1 MANEIWTANQAQGW
15 AGNPTQF
22 GVSGGISTQSV
33 DDPSSVDPLYWQM
46 SQWWAPIR
54 ACVEGTQYLRDNAIR
69 YLPRQPREQED
80 AWKGRVARSV
90 FSPYFSRVI
99 RTAIGLILRKPVVFE
114 GGDETFW
121 GEWRENVDRQ
131 GTDLEEFLR
140 NQLATS
146 IAYGHSGWLTD
157 FPKAEGVVTLRDQTV
172 AELKPYFVAVAPWNI
187 LGWRHDA
194 REHMGK
200 IQQVRIR
207 ENIAKADGRYGL
219 KYVEQ
224 VRVLVPGG
232 YELWEDLETTGW
244 TLIESG
250 QTSLSEVPLSVTYG
264 GKMGTLYS
272 KPPLLDIA
280 HLNLTHYQRHADLIH
295 ALHIAAQPL
304 LVMAGW
310 DDLADPV
317 GLSVNNAI
325 VTGPRGECEVY
336 FVEPSSSAFDAQRAE
351 LEALAE
357 EISTLGIATLTKQ
370 KNTAESGLSK
380 SLDRV
385 DSNSMLALISKDLE
399 QTLQQ
404 SLDWAAEFAGVQA
417 PVVSLDRDFDVAAM
431 EGQEISAI
439 NALFTS
445 GLLDQRSALDLL
457 KRGELLGDDF
467 DVEEAMEA
475 AEQEELASMEHD
487 LAMAEGQAQVAA
499 QYAPKPPAGAA
510 SEPKPPKA
518 K

>member
-1 MANEIWTANQAQGW
+1 
-15 AGNPTQF
+15 
-22 GVSGGISTQSV
+22 
-33 DDPSSVDPLYWQM
+33 M

-121 GEWRENVDRQ
+121 EEWRGNVDRQ

-157 FPKAEGVVTLRDQTV
+157 FPKAEGVVTLRDQTM

-224 VRVLVPGG
+224 VRVLTPGG
-232 YELWEDLETTGW
+232 YELWEDLDTTGW

-264 GKMGTLYS
+264 GKMGTLHS

-295 ALHIAAQPL
+295 ALHIAAQPM
-304 LVMAGW
+304 LVLKGW
-310 DDLADPV
+310 DDLSDPA
-317 GLSVNNAI
+317 GLSVNNAL
-325 VTGPRGECEVY
+325 VLPPEGDAFY
-336 FVEPSSSAFDAQRAE
+336 VEPASSAFDAQRAE

-445 GLLDQRSALDLL
+445 GLLDQETALELL
-457 KRGELLGDDF
+457 KRGEILPDDMEP
-467 DVEEAMEA
+467 EEIMAA
-475 AEQEELASMEHD
+475 AELEQQKSMDHD
-487 LAMAEGQAQVAA
+487 LAMVEGQAQVAA
-499 QYAPKPPAGAA
+499 AYAPKPPAAKPG
-510 SEPKPPKA
+510 PPKG
-518 K
+518 

>member
-1 MANEIWTANQAQGW
+1 
-15 AGNPTQF
+15 
-22 GVSGGISTQSV
+22 
-33 DDPSSVDPLYWQM
+33 
-46 SQWWAPIR
+46 
-54 ACVEGTQYLRDNAIR
+54 
-69 YLPRQPREQED
+69 
-80 AWKGRVARSV
+80 
-90 FSPYFSRVI
+90 
-99 RTAIGLILRKPVVFE
+99 
-114 GGDETFW
+114 
-121 GEWRENVDRQ
+121 
-131 GTDLEEFLR
+131 
-140 NQLATS
+140 
-146 IAYGHSGWLTD
+146 
-157 FPKAEGVVTLRDQTV
+157 
-172 AELKPYFVAVAPWNI
+172 
-187 LGWRHDA
+187 
-194 REHMGK
+194 
-200 IQQVRIR
+200 VRIR

-224 VRVLVPGG
+224 VRVLTPGG
-232 YELWEDLETTGW
+232 YELWEDLDTTGW

-264 GKMGTLYS
+264 GKMGTLHS

-295 ALHIAAQPL
+295 ALHIAAQPM
-304 LVMAGW
+304 LVLKGW
-310 DDLADPV
+310 DDLSDPA
-317 GLSVNNAI
+317 GLSVNNAL
-325 VTGPRGECEVY
+325 VLPPEGDAFY
-336 FVEPSSSAFDAQRAE
+336 VEPASSAFDAQRAE

-475 AEQEELASMEHD
+475 AEQEELASLEQEISKVE
-487 LAMAEGQAQVAA
+487 AQAQLTAA
-499 QYAPKPPAGAA
+499 AAPIPPAGAA

>member
-121 GEWRENVDRQ
+121 GEWRGNVDRQ

-157 FPKAEGVVTLRDQTV
+157 FPKAEGVVTLRDQTM

-224 VRVLVPGG
+224 VRVLTPGG
-232 YELWEDLETTGW
+232 YELWEDLDTTGW

-264 GKMGTLYS
+264 GKMGTLHS

-295 ALHIAAQPL
+295 ALHIAAQPM
-304 LVMAGW
+304 LVLKGW
-310 DDLADPV
+310 DDLSDPA
-317 GLSVNNAI
+317 GLSVNNAL
-325 VTGPRGECEVY
+325 VLPPEGDAFY
-336 FVEPSSSAFDAQRAE
+336 VEPASSAFDAQRAE

-445 GLLDQRSALDLL
+445 GLLDQETALELL
-457 KRGELLGDDF
+457 KRGEILPDDMEP
-467 DVEEAMEA
+467 EEIMAA
-475 AEQEELASMEHD
+475 AELEQQKSMDHD
-487 LAMAEGQAQVAA
+487 LAMVEGQAQVAA
-499 QYAPKPPAGAA
+499 AYAPKPPAAKPG
-510 SEPKPPKA
+510 PPKG
-518 K
+518 

>member
-1 MANEIWTANQAQGW
+1 
-15 AGNPTQF
+15 
-22 GVSGGISTQSV
+22 
-33 DDPSSVDPLYWQM
+33 
-46 SQWWAPIR
+46 
-54 ACVEGTQYLRDNAIR
+54 VEGTQYLRDNAIR

-121 GEWRENVDRQ
+121 GEWRGNVDRQ

-157 FPKAEGVVTLRDQTV
+157 FPKAEGVVTLRDQTM

-224 VRVLVPGG
+224 VRVLTPGG
-232 YELWEDLETTGW
+232 YELWEDLDTTGW

-264 GKMGTLYS
+264 GKMGTLHS

-295 ALHIAAQPL
+295 ALHIAAQPM
-304 LVMAGW
+304 LVLKGW
-310 DDLADPV
+310 DDLSDPA
-317 GLSVNNAI
+317 GLSVNNAL
-325 VTGPRGECEVY
+325 VLPPEGDAFY
-336 FVEPSSSAFDAQRAE
+336 VEPASSAFDAQRAE

-445 GLLDQRSALDLL
+445 GLLDQETALELL
-457 KRGELLGDDF
+457 KRGEILPDDMEP
-467 DVEEAMEA
+467 EEIMAA
-475 AEQEELASMEHD
+475 AELEQQKSMDHD
-487 LAMAEGQAQVAA
+487 LAMVEGQAQVAA
-499 QYAPKPPAGAA
+499 AYAPKPPAAKPG
-510 SEPKPPKA
+510 PPKG
-518 K
+518 

>member
-1 MANEIWTANQAQGW
+1 
-15 AGNPTQF
+15 
-22 GVSGGISTQSV
+22 
-33 DDPSSVDPLYWQM
+33 
-46 SQWWAPIR
+46 
-54 ACVEGTQYLRDNAIR
+54 
-69 YLPRQPREQED
+69 
-80 AWKGRVARSV
+80 V

-121 GEWRENVDRQ
+121 GEWRGNVDRQ

-157 FPKAEGVVTLRDQTV
+157 FPKAEGVVTLRDQTM

-224 VRVLVPGG
+224 VRVLTPGG
-232 YELWEDLETTGW
+232 YELWEDLDTTGW

-264 GKMGTLYS
+264 GKMGTLHS

-295 ALHIAAQPL
+295 ALHIAAQPM
-304 LVMAGW
+304 LVLKGW
-310 DDLADPV
+310 DDLSDPA
-317 GLSVNNAI
+317 GLSVNNAL
-325 VTGPRGECEVY
+325 VLPPEGDAFY
-336 FVEPSSSAFDAQRAE
+336 VEPASSAFDAQRAE

-445 GLLDQRSALDLL
+445 GLLDQETALELL
-457 KRGELLGDDF
+457 KRGEILPDDMEP
-467 DVEEAMEA
+467 EEIMAA
-475 AEQEELASMEHD
+475 AELEQQKSMDHD
-487 LAMAEGQAQVAA
+487 LAMVEGQAQVAA
-499 QYAPKPPAGAA
+499 AYAPKPPAAKPG
-510 SEPKPPKA
+510 PPKG
-518 K
+518 